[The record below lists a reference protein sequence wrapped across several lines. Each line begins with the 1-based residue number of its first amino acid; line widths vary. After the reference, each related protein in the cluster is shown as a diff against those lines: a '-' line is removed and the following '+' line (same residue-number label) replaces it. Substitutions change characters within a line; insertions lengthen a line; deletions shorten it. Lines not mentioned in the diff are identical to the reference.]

1 MRVLGRIL
9 CAALVLGFWI
19 APAAAHDPAPVPG
32 PATIEAPGLSLS
44 GVFAQGGLI
53 LGRTEPGA
61 EVLFDGAAIMVSPEG
76 LFVVGFGRDHGDESA
91 LVVRLSGGR
100 EIARTLAVSRRAYD
114 IQRINGLPPKQVTPP
129 QELLDRIRRENALI
143 GVARAAASPET
154 WFGDGFV
161 WPARGPIS
169 GVFGSQRVLN
179 GEPRQ
184 PHFGVDVAAPVGTPV
199 TAPAPGRVVLA
210 ETDLFYTGG
219 TVILDHGH
227 GVTSAFL
234 HMSKV
239 HVGVG
244 DFLETGDPLGEVGA
258 TGRVTGAHLDWRIN
272 WFKTRIDPQ
281 LLVGPM
287 EAAGN

>member
-154 WFGDGFV
+154 WFGDGTCDSALDC
-161 WPARGPIS
+161 PKNG
-169 GVFGSQRVLN
+169 N
-179 GEPRQ
+179 DGEPRQ
-184 PHFGVDVAAPVGTPV
+184 PHCGVDVAAPVGTPV